1 MRTGILGS
9 FVQLCPVT
17 LETFTLCAFAV
28 SVAVSLFYQL
38 FFFAR
43 LAGYREPEKP
53 AGSGEGVSV
62 VVAAHNEL
70 ENLRVLLPLLL
81 GQHYPRYEII
91 VVDDRSGD
99 GGADYLRCEAETH
112 PKLRPLRIEETPPGV
127 APKKYAV
134 TLGIGAAIYDIILL
148 TDADCRPRSPDWIGL
163 MAGKIGGD
171 KEIVLGYS
179 PYGAEPGLL
188 NWMIRYETFYTAVQY
203 VSFALAGLPY
213 MGVGRNLAYRKSVF
227 TANRGFRSHQH
238 VVGGDDDL
246 FVGETATRRNVA
258 VSLHP
263 AAAVESVPKRTLR
276 AWLRQKKRHLAA
288 GKRYRLRNQALLGAL
303 PLMQGVFWAAGTT
316 LVCLQAFI
324 PYVAAGFL
332 ARMLVQ
338 VVMLSRAAA
347 VIDASVRWYL
357 LPAFDFL
364 YTLYYSFIG
373 VTALFSKRIRWQ

>member
-1 MRTGILGS
+1 MA
-9 FVQLCPVT
+9 
-17 LETFTLCAFAV
+17 LETLTLCAFAV

-43 LAGYREPEKP
+43 LARYREPGSP
-53 AGSGEGVSV
+53 AGTAEGVSV

-70 ENLRVLLPLLL
+70 ENLRTLLPLLL
-81 GQHYPRYEII
+81 GQAHPRYEII
-91 VVDDRSGD
+91 LVDDRSGD
-99 GGADYLRCEAETH
+99 GSYDYLRREAEAH
-112 PKLRPLRIEETPPGV
+112 GNLRLVRIDETRPGV

-134 TLGIGAAIYDIILL
+134 ALGIGAATHDIILL
-148 TDADCRPRSPDWIGL
+148 TDADCRPRSSGWIRR

-179 PYGAEPGLL
+179 PYAAAPGPL

-213 MGVGRNLAYRKSVF
+213 MGVGRNLAYRKSLF
-227 TANRGFRSHQH
+227 NANGGFRSHGH
-238 VVGGDDDL
+238 IVGGDDDL

-258 VSLHP
+258 VSLDP
-263 AAAVESVPKRTLR
+263 AAVVESVPKRTWG

-288 GKRYRLRNQALLGAL
+288 GKRYSLRNKALLGAL
-303 PLMQGVFWAAGTT
+303 PLAQGVFWAASIT
-316 LVCLQAFI
+316 LAYLQAFI

-332 ARMLVQ
+332 IRMLVQ
-338 VVMLSRAAA
+338 VVTLSRAAA

-364 YTLYYSFIG
+364 YTLYYSLIG
-373 VTALFSKRIRWQ
+373 VTVLFSKRIRWQ

>member
-1 MRTGILGS
+1 MA
-9 FVQLCPVT
+9 
-17 LETFTLCAFAV
+17 LETFALYAFAA

-43 LAGYREPEKP
+43 LVGYREP
-53 AGSGEGVSV
+53 AGTAGEEPGVSV
-62 VVAAHNEL
+62 VVAAHNER

-81 GQHYPRYEII
+81 GQRYGRYEII

-99 GGADYLRCEAETH
+99 GGDEYLRDQAGRHE
-112 PKLRPLRIEETPPGV
+112 KLRPLRIDETPPGV

-134 TLGIGAAIYDIILL
+134 SLGIGAAIHDIILL

-163 MAGKIGGD
+163 MAGRIRGN

-179 PYGAEPGLL
+179 PYQAEPGLL
-188 NWMIRYETFYTAVQY
+188 NWLIRYETFYTAVQY
-203 VSFALAGLPY
+203 VSFALAGVPY

-227 TANRGFRSHQH
+227 TAHGGFRSHQH

-246 FVGETATRRNVA
+246 FVGETATRHNVA
-258 VSLHP
+258 LSLDP
-263 AAAVESVPKRTLR
+263 AAGVESVPKRTLR

-288 GKRYRLRNQALLGAL
+288 GKRYRLRNKVLLGGL
-303 PLMQGVFWAAGTT
+303 PLAQGVFWAAGTT
-316 LVCLQAFI
+316 LVCLQSFS

-332 ARMLVQ
+332 VRMLVQ
-338 VVMLSRAAA
+338 VVLLSRAAA
-347 VIDASVRWYL
+347 VIDASIRWYL

>member
-1 MRTGILGS
+1 
-9 FVQLCPVT
+9 
-17 LETFTLCAFAV
+17 
-28 SVAVSLFYQL
+28 
-38 FFFAR
+38 
-43 LAGYREPEKP
+43 
-53 AGSGEGVSV
+53 
-62 VVAAHNEL
+62 
-70 ENLRVLLPLLL
+70 
-81 GQHYPRYEII
+81 
-91 VVDDRSGD
+91 
-99 GGADYLRCEAETH
+99 
-112 PKLRPLRIEETPPGV
+112 PG
-127 APKKYAV
+127 
-134 TLGIGAAIYDIILL
+134 
-148 TDADCRPRSPDWIGL
+148 WIGR

-179 PYGAEPGLL
+179 PYGVEPGPL

-213 MGVGRNLAYRKSVF
+213 MGVGRNLAYRKRVF
-227 TANRGFRSHQH
+227 NANGGFRSHGH

-258 VSLHP
+258 VSIDP

-276 AWLRQKKRHLAA
+276 AWFRQKKRHLAA
-288 GKRYRLRNQALLGAL
+288 GKRYSLRNKALLGAL
-303 PLMQGVFWAAGTT
+303 PLAQGVFWAAGIT
-316 LVCLQAFI
+316 LACLQAFI

-332 ARMLVQ
+332 IRMLVQ
-338 VVMLSRAAA
+338 VVTLSRAAA